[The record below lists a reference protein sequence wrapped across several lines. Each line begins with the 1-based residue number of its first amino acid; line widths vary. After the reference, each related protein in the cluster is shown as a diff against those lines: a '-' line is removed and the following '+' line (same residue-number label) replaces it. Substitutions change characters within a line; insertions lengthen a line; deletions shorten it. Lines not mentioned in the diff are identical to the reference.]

1 MWRWLMTNDMFVKTG
16 ALQFGQV
23 NIGEFFGSSVK
34 RWFDHLAR
42 WKAEGFGAKGLEICG
57 RGVMLLCD
65 DCEAGEDIA
74 RHVAQALGLPFRV
87 LRAECIAGNSEGWQ
101 RETESSAPCMIYL
114 SPGHWLGGQSLEG
127 YLRGTPAADVEVSD
141 AQVFRASLRES
152 MCTMATNGGQCIVVT
167 SVGHISMMDTGLRRV
182 GAFDRVI
189 DVGAVKG
196 PFLVHEMLA
205 ELGVDTLDPEMLER
219 RDALGVLLRHEYA
232 DKRRRR
238 LALNALRRV
247 AWTEARAVGFRDLL
261 AFMANGTA
269 DSEDDAVDD
278 EVLWRTAV
286 HEAGH
291 AVVACLDP
299 LSGVPS
305 FASTLAGQHH
315 MGVVLPSLAQMRECA
330 VKGDVL
336 IRDIKRQIYFSL
348 AGRAAEQ
355 LLLPPDEVS
364 ATGAGG
370 DLQRATDLVM
380 EITYCKGVP
389 LVAVSA
395 EDWTDHLAVVDEDDL
410 KRNDADL
417 LAQTNVVLA
426 AFYDD
431 ALGQLKANRRLLES
445 VAQAL
450 HERRFLVADDFH
462 KLMSQYRQASNSNVV
477 FLGKE

>member
-1 MWRWLMTNDMFVKTG
+1 
-16 ALQFGQV
+16 
-23 NIGEFFGSSVK
+23 
-34 RWFDHLAR
+34 
-42 WKAEGFGAKGLEICG
+42 
-57 RGVMLLCD
+57 
-65 DCEAGEDIA
+65 
-74 RHVAQALGLPFRV
+74 
-87 LRAECIAGNSEGWQ
+87 
-101 RETESSAPCMIYL
+101 
-114 SPGHWLGGQSLEG
+114 
-127 YLRGTPAADVEVSD
+127 
-141 AQVFRASLRES
+141 
-152 MCTMATNGGQCIVVT
+152 
-167 SVGHISMMDTGLRRV
+167 
-182 GAFDRVI
+182 
-189 DVGAVKG
+189 
-196 PFLVHEMLA
+196 
-205 ELGVDTLDPEMLER
+205 
-219 RDALGVLLRHEYA
+219 
-232 DKRRRR
+232 
-238 LALNALRRV
+238 
-247 AWTEARAVGFRDLL
+247 
-261 AFMANGTA
+261 
-269 DSEDDAVDD
+269 
-278 EVLWRTAV
+278 
-286 HEAGH
+286 
-291 AVVACLDP
+291 
-299 LSGVPS
+299 
-305 FASTLAGQHH
+305 
-315 MGVVLPSLAQMRECA
+315 LPSLAQMRECA